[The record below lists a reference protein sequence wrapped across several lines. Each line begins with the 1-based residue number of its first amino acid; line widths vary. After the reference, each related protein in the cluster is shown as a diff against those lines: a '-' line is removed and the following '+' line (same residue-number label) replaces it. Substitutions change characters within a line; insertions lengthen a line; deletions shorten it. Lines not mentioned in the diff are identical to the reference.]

1 MGFDERLPKRVSGG
15 KPSNRGLFKAFIGIS
30 RVAELGLIQAKKCT
44 RVAPGI
50 IQRSHSIRIEV
61 YQELY
66 SDLSGVVYEVSSG
79 WLAGPIQDR
88 VEGGERLV
96 WFIRGMQDT
105 GVGTGVLQEVRAGE
119 DTSGT
124 NPGSGVPVGR

>member
-1 MGFDERLPKRVSGG
+1 M
-15 KPSNRGLFKAFIGIS
+15 
-30 RVAELGLIQAKKCT
+30 AELGRNQAKKCT

-50 IQRSHSIRIEV
+50 IQGSWGIRIEV

-66 SDLSGVVYEVSSG
+66 SDLSGVVYEVSSD

-88 VEGGERLV
+88 VEVGERLV
-96 WFIRGMQDT
+96 WFIREMQDT
-105 GVGTGVLQEVRAGE
+105 GVGTGVLQGVRAGE

-124 NPGSGVPVGR
+124 NPGSGVSVSR